1 MSPLEY
7 TVKRLLEYTVKRLF
21 AFLDEINRLST
32 SEFPYPQ
39 SKEALQILEQMF
51 QDDLSHLNQLD
62 PSSDI
67 EVVKQKC
74 KLILERMADYLPLL
88 GFILRSTNVRNAF
101 EVFGPILRLAGAIL
115 EPHLGVEK
123 RRTRVI
129 LSSEWDYSPYVYREI
144 PALPGFAL
152 IGLPAPESSNPF
164 LIPLYGHELGHLVWI
179 KNKIGT
185 EMRPQLIKNI
195 VGIIRTRWSDYQ
207 KVFPHYEEIKPEEI
221 ENNLFAID
229 DWTPASQW
237 ALRQAEESF
246 CDFVGLCVFGPSF
259 LHAFAYLVSPS
270 LSRVRS
276 VNYPNTKVRVTNLL
290 RAAEYFKINKPS
302 GYKSLFEDSN
312 YPTMTEA
319 DRFRLSVA
327 DAALEAVVV
336 NLIDRVKIIVDSSSL
351 EKPSKDEEDRI
362 YERLRKVVPGENCR
376 TLPDILNA
384 AWRAYEDPGLWEHIP
399 QIREKKDSVLKNVV
413 LKNIEVFEIEQILR

>member
-7 TVKRLLEYTVKRLF
+7 TVKRLG
-21 AFLDEINRLST
+21 AFLDEIKRLAT

-39 SKEALQILEQMF
+39 SKEALQILERMF

-62 PSSDI
+62 PESDKA
-67 EVVKQKC
+67 VVKHKC

-101 EVFGPILRLAGAIL
+101 EVFGPTLRLAGAIL
-115 EPHLGVEK
+115 EPHLGVDK

-164 LIPLYGHELGHLVWI
+164 LIPLYGHELGHLVWT
-179 KNKIGT
+179 KNSMGPEIRPKI
-185 EMRPQLIKNI
+185 IKNI
-195 VGIIRTRWSDYQ
+195 VENIHARWPEYQ
-207 KVFPHYEEIKPEEI
+207 KAFPHYEEIKPEEI

-229 DWTPASQW
+229 DWTPALQW

-246 CDFVGLCVFGPSF
+246 CDFVGLCVFGTSF

-276 VNYPNTKVRVTNLL
+276 VNYPNTKTRVKNLIT
-290 RAAEYFKINKPS
+290 AANHFEIEIPDDYEL
-302 GYKSLFEDSN
+302 LFEDSN

-319 DRFRLSVA
+319 DRFRLSVS
-327 DAALEAVVV
+327 DTSLNTLV
-336 NLIDRVKIIVDSSSL
+336 NDIIIKVKTIIDSSSV
-351 EKPSKDEEDRI
+351 EKPSKKEEDRI
-362 YERLRKVVPGENCR
+362 FERLKMVVPCENCK
-376 TLPDILNA
+376 TLADILLLGAFN
-384 AWRAYEDPGLWEHIP
+384 
-399 QIREKKDSVLKNVV
+399 
-413 LKNIEVFEIEQILR
+413 